1 MRPPQDDGRAV
12 CFGKINCAS
21 DFTESENNAPMDSQN
36 FKQAMRHCAGAVA
49 LVTVGREKGRRTGLT
64 VTAVCSLSDD
74 PPSLLVCVN
83 RNASAHARICE
94 ERAFAVNFLH
104 EEHAALALTFSG
116 QKGINGDD
124 RFAFGRWTTG
134 VTGTPILEDA
144 VAAFDCVLTQQFET
158 ATHSIFVGGVRNV
171 SVSAQ
176 ATPLLYLRGSFHGA
190 REIRD
195 ALSLG
200 DVDARRMSWSDFS

>member
-1 MRPPQDDGRAV
+1 MAATSFEGRKMRPPQDDGRAV

-83 RNASAHARICE
+83 RKASAHARIVEDRC
-94 ERAFAVNFLH
+94 FAVSFLTH
-104 EEHAALALTFSG
+104 EQMALALTFSG
-116 QKGINGDD
+116 QKGVDGDD
-124 RFAFGRWTTG
+124 RFGFGSWITA
-134 VTGTPILEDA
+134 VTGAPVLEDA
-144 VAAFDCVLTQQFET
+144 LVSFDCGLRET
-158 ATHSIFVGGVRNV
+158 FDAKTHSIFIGEVRDV
-171 SVSAQ
+171 AFRPEGR
-176 ATPLLYLRGSFHGA
+176 PLVYLR
-190 REIRD
+190 EPVT
-195 ALSLG
+195 LG
-200 DVDARRMSWSDFS
+200 DLAARKMIWSGFS